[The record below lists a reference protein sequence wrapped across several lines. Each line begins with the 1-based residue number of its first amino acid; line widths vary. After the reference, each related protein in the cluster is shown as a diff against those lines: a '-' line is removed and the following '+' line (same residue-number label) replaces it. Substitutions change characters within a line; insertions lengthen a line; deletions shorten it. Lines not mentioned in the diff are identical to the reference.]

1 MNPKYTVIWERKA
14 LEEFKSILTY
24 LKNQSFNA
32 SRIVKFRMLDR
43 VELLK
48 SNPRIVE
55 ADKLKNDPNVNF
67 HAFVVFSYRLTYQ
80 ILEEE
85 KLIRIL
91 RIRHTSK
98 EPLNY

>member
-1 MNPKYTVIWERKA
+1 MNPKYTVIWERNA
-14 LEEFKSILTY
+14 LVEFKSILTY
-24 LKNQSFNA
+24 LHTQSSNA
-32 SRIVKFRMLDR
+32 SRIVKLKMLDR

-48 SNPRIVE
+48 SNPRLAE
-55 ADKLKNDPNVNF
+55 ADKLKSHPNTNF

-80 ILEEE
+80 TVEKE

-91 RIRHTSK
+91 RIRHASK

>member
-1 MNPKYTVIWERKA
+1 MNLKYTVIWERKA
-14 LEEFKSILTY
+14 LEEFKTILTY
-24 LKNQSFNA
+24 LHNQSLNA
-32 SRIVKFRMLDR
+32 SRIVKLKMLDR

-48 SNPRIVE
+48 SNPRLAE
-55 ADKLKNDPNVNF
+55 ADKLKSHPNSNF

-80 ILEEE
+80 IIEQE

>member
-1 MNPKYTVIWERKA
+1 
-14 LEEFKSILTY
+14 
-24 LKNQSFNA
+24 
-32 SRIVKFRMLDR
+32 MLDR

-48 SNPRIVE
+48 SNPRLAE
-55 ADKLKNDPNVNF
+55 ADKLKSHPNTNF

-80 ILEEE
+80 IVEKE

>member
-14 LEEFKSILTY
+14 LEEFKTILTY
-24 LKNQSFNA
+24 LHNQSLNA
-32 SRIVKFRMLDR
+32 SRIVKLKMLDR

-48 SNPRIVE
+48 SNPRLAEV
-55 ADKLKNDPNVNF
+55 DKLKSHPNLNF

-80 ILEEE
+80 IMEEE
-85 KLIRIL
+85 KLIRVL

>member
-14 LEEFKSILTY
+14 LEEFKTILTY
-24 LKNQSFNA
+24 LHNQSLNA
-32 SRIVKFRMLDR
+32 SRIVKLKMLDR

-48 SNPRIVE
+48 SNPRLAIV
-55 ADKLKNDPNVNF
+55 DKLKSDPNANF

-80 ILEEE
+80 IIEEE

>member
-1 MNPKYTVIWERKA
+1 MNPKYTVIWDRKA
-14 LEEFKSILTY
+14 LEEFKTILTY
-24 LKNQSFNA
+24 LHNQSSNA
-32 SRIVKFRMLDR
+32 SRIVKLKMLDR

-48 SNPRIVE
+48 SNPRLAE
-55 ADKLKNDPNVNF
+55 ADKLKSHPNSNF

-80 ILEEE
+80 IMEEE

-98 EPLNY
+98 EHLIY

>member
-1 MNPKYTVIWERKA
+1 MNPKYTVIWERGA
-14 LEEFKSILTY
+14 LEEFKMILTY
-24 LKNQSFNA
+24 LHNQSLNA
-32 SRIVKFRMLDR
+32 SRIVKLKMLNR

-48 SNPRIVE
+48 SNPRLAE
-55 ADKLKNDPNVNF
+55 ADKLKSDPNANF

-80 ILEEE
+80 IIEEE
-85 KLIRIL
+85 KRIRIL

>member
-1 MNPKYTVIWERKA
+1 MNPKYTVIWEGKA
-14 LEEFKSILTY
+14 LEEFKTILTY
-24 LKNQSFNA
+24 LHNQSLNA
-32 SRIVKFRMLDR
+32 SRIVKLKMLDR

-48 SNPRIVE
+48 SNPRLAE
-55 ADKLKNDPNVNF
+55 ADKLKSHPNSNF

-80 ILEEE
+80 IMEEE

-98 EPLNY
+98 EHLIY

>member
-14 LEEFKSILTY
+14 LEEFKTILTY
-24 LKNQSFNA
+24 LHNQSLNA
-32 SRIVKFRMLDR
+32 SRIVKLKMLDR

-48 SNPRIVE
+48 SNPRLAE
-55 ADKLKNDPNVNF
+55 ADKLKSHPNSNF

-80 ILEEE
+80 IMEEE
-85 KLIRIL
+85 KLIRVL